1 MATRNIKVI
10 SETVLSAIHNL
21 KTPVLNLLPLV
32 ISNSCACEVTNTS
45 KVIEQFT
52 THTHRKVK

>member
-10 SETVLSAIHNL
+10 SATVLSAIHKL
-21 KTPVLNLLPLV
+21 RTTVLDLFLLV
-32 ISNSCACEVTNTS
+32 INNSCACEATNTS

-52 THTHRKVK
+52 